1 MAGKNDFRD
10 RAKSVLLRGMKTIG
24 NTAANIAS
32 NTKYKVDEMTLQN
45 RRRELI
51 NDLSGTIY
59 GLWLK
64 GEKFP
69 EPLSK
74 MLSEIQS
81 LDERLNDMRAE
92 RYALGGQGAISP
104 EGTEGQ
110 AAEGAKTQPL
120 PDAAGETSKAEKPAA
135 VPLEPAPRKAASPES
150 SPERPADAET
160 SPIASEINGYFDK
173 AASVGEIAEK
183 MNSSM
188 AQLSQRLREFSPDAS
203 ASSESP
209 ASSGTPETPKEKQ
222 ESKA

>member
-74 MLSEIQS
+74 MLAEIQS

-92 RYALGGQGAISP
+92 RYALGGQTTLTP

-110 AAEGAKTQPL
+110 ATEGAKTQPL
-120 PDAAGETSKAEKPAA
+120 PDAAGEPPKAEKPAA
-135 VPLEPAPRKAASPES
+135 VPPEPAPRKAVSPES
-150 SPERPADAET
+150 SPERPADAEA

-173 AASVGEIAEK
+173 ASSAGEIAEK

-188 AQLSQRLREFSPDAS
+188 EQLSQRLREFSPDTS
-203 ASSESP
+203 VSP
-209 ASSGTPETPKEKQ
+209 DSPKSPETPKEKQ